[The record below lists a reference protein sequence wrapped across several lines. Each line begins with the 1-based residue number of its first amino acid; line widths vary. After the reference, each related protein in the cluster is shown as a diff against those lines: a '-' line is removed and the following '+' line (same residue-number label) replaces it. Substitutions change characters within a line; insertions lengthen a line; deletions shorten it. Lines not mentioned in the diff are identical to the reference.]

1 MLNLTFKE
9 ETLFL
14 TLILQNGYHTNK
26 CNVKR
31 MKQVNSAKI
40 TTIVDNDVWEK
51 GLSSTWGLSFHVEP
65 FKENEKH
72 TVLMDTSGSFETFYK
87 NVSKLG
93 IELAAIEGIFI
104 SHWHGDHFG
113 ALSQVLPLIKHSIP
127 VYVPSANSSGIR
139 EIKNANGKPVVCSEP
154 TEFLE
159 GLMSTG
165 EMPTGMSEHS
175 LIINAKDKGLVVLT
189 GCSHP
194 GIINILK
201 RAMKA
206 SGVDKVH
213 AVMGGFHISG
223 TNVGVK
229 VGEFLKELNVEIVS
243 PCHCTGYDA
252 RKGIAEIVGE
262 KYVKIGSGKTITI
275 G

>member
-1 MLNLTFKE
+1 M
-9 ETLFL
+9 
-14 TLILQNGYHTNK
+14 
-26 CNVKR
+26 KR
-31 MKQVNSAKI
+31 MKKVTSVKI
-40 TTIVDNDVWEK
+40 TTIVDNDVWTK
-51 GLSSTWGLSFHVEP
+51 GFSSTWGISFYVET
-65 FKENEKH
+65 FKEDEKH

-87 NVSKLG
+87 NASKLG
-93 IELAAIEGIFI
+93 IDLTAVEAVFI
-104 SHWHGDHFG
+104 SHWHGDHMG
-113 ALSQVLPLIKHSIP
+113 ALSQVLPLIKHSVP
-127 VYVPSANSSGIR
+127 VYIPSADSSWIR
-139 EIKNANGKPVVCSEP
+139 EVKNANGKPVVCSEP
-154 TEFLE
+154 TEFME

-165 EMPTGMSEHS
+165 KMPMGISEHS
-175 LIINAKDKGLVVLT
+175 LIINVEDKGLVVLT

-206 SGVDKVH
+206 SGVNKVY

-229 VGEFLKELNVEIVS
+229 VGEFLRELNVEIAS
-243 PCHCTGYDA
+243 PCHCTSQDA
-252 RKGIAEIVGE
+252 RDGIAKIVGE